1 MEHLTEYL
9 QKAVSREVLQL
20 LLTENEAW
28 KVFVAEAE
36 LSR

>member
-9 QKAVSREVLQL
+9 QNGVSREVLQL
-20 LLTENEAW
+20 LLIDDEVW
-28 KVFVAEAE
+28 KVFTAQAE